1 MTERLWKTSWTRPD
15 AVLFFGEAAVVAL
28 ESLAPFDSPLR
39 AVRLGPF
46 AWVETS
52 VLGTGQEQRLY
63 FLVDDGWQE
72 LARGEDA
79 LMLAVE
85 RARPTD
91 DDFHFVLDATARLTP
106 WHVVTEGSDEH
117 EPPHSEGGSIAFTAI
132 VPRARSQGTLIRVVI
147 DTETCAVRVSVIK

>member
-15 AVLFFGEAAVVAL
+15 AVLFFGEAAVGAL
-28 ESLAPFDSPLR
+28 ESLGPFESPLR

-46 AWVETS
+46 SWVET
-52 VLGTGQEQRLY
+52 TGQDQRLY

-106 WHVVTEGSDEH
+106 WRVVTEGSDEH
-117 EPPHSEGGSIAFTAI
+117 EPPHSEGGSIAFTA
-132 VPRARSQGTLIRVVI
+132 VVQQRGLIRVII